1 MSPCALVHIDRLRCG
16 IYAERYKYISCF
28 CFFFF
33 FRHPVRAPD
42 FVRTF
47 YAAVMIV
54 VAFSSFASTLVRHG
68 WPGDAVLEVT
78 LYNNQHGFR
87 YEKYGDSITVRR
99 TIKQPS
105 GGSFALIGH
114 DKAVSFLFDDSAVG
128 VSVGVAVDVAV
139 SCGVTVLVGWLV
151 LSVGVGLFVGLFVR
165 SGISL
170 MSIAGIFW
178 REQR

>member
-1 MSPCALVHIDRLRCG
+1 
-16 IYAERYKYISCF
+16 
-28 CFFFF
+28 
-33 FRHPVRAPD
+33 
-42 FVRTF
+42 
-47 YAAVMIV
+47 MIV

-87 YEKYGDSITVRR
+87 YEEYGDSITVRR

-139 SCGVTVLVGWLV
+139 SCGVAVLVGWCCRWGLV
-151 LSVGVGLFVGLFVR
+151 YSSQRNIGDVDCGDLL
-165 SGISL
+165 
-170 MSIAGIFW
+170 AGTTLTLTYAS
-178 REQR
+178 